1 MKLTKHLLLLES
13 AIPKRGKRL
22 NSKKLNSNNLTFE
35 QSNRFKG
42 LLILLIVFGH
52 ISQLLEQY
60 GSLHATLYSFHVVS
74 FLLLPFLFNKDT
86 LSPKNIKK
94 NLKRIY
100 IPYTVFF
107 LLSFFIY
114 SILEQ
119 QFNPLSAITGWFI
132 GSSALLKIDTGL
144 RVFWFFPTLMSSI
157 LLIMIFNSLS
167 KRKKKIFFLFMLLGH
182 ILIPLIPKVHL
193 FYFPLSSY
201 VAIYLFVIGVSV
213 QYIYKNF
220 NYANYPTWLYSLLFI
235 SMLYL
240 AYGSNFSLA
249 TAIFPNILDN
259 PLNFILQ
266 DIIMLVSFFSLIMW
280 SKQIKFFE
288 FFGKYSLAI
297 FTIHPFVIQA
307 LNILYPWSTL
317 IEGLI
322 KFLLVIL
329 FSYLILKIIY
339 YFKLNIFIYPK

>member
-1 MKLTKHLLLLES
+1 M
-13 AIPKRGKRL
+13 
-22 NSKKLNSNNLTFE
+22 NYKKLNANNLTFE
-35 QSNRFKG
+35 QTNRLKG

-74 FLLLPFLFNKDT
+74 FLLLPFLFNKDI
-86 LSPKNIKK
+86 LNPKNIKK

-100 IPYTVFF
+100 VPYTVFF
-107 LLSFFIY
+107 LVSLFIY

-119 QFNPLSAITGWFI
+119 QFNPISALTSWFI

-144 RVFWFFPTLMSSI
+144 RVFWFFPTLMFSL
-157 LLIMIFNSLS
+157 LLIMFFNILS
-167 KRKKKIFFLFMLLGH
+167 SMNKKIFFLFMLLGH
-182 ILIPLIPKVHL
+182 IFIPLIPKAYL

-220 NYANYPTWLYSLLFI
+220 NYSNYPTWLYSILFI

-240 AYGSNFSLA
+240 AYDSNFSLA
-249 TAIFPNILDN
+249 SAIFPNILDN

-266 DIIMLVSFFSLIMW
+266 DIIMIFSFFTLIMW
-280 SKQIKFFE
+280 SRNIKFFE
-288 FFGKYSLAI
+288 VFGKYSLAI
-297 FTIHPFVIQA
+297 FTVHPFVIQA
-307 LNILYPWSTL
+307 LNIFYPWSSL

-322 KFLLVIL
+322 KFLLVII
-329 FSYLILKIIY
+329 FTYFILKIIY
-339 YFKLNIFIYPK
+339 FFNINKLIYPK

>member
-1 MKLTKHLLLLES
+1 M
-13 AIPKRGKRL
+13 
-22 NSKKLNSNNLTFE
+22 NSKKLNSNHLTFE
-35 QSNRFKG
+35 QTNRFKG

-74 FLLLPFLFNKDT
+74 FLLLPFLFNKDI
-86 LSPKNIKK
+86 LNYKNIKK

-100 IPYTVFF
+100 VPYTVFF
-107 LLSFFIY
+107 LLSFLIY

-144 RVFWFFPTLMSSI
+144 RVFWFFPAFMFTLI
-157 LLIMIFNSLS
+157 LIMLFNTLAEN
-167 KRKKKIFFLFMLLGH
+167 KKKIFFLLMLLGH
-182 ILIPLIPKVHL
+182 ILIPLIPKVYL

-201 VAIYLFVIGVSV
+201 IAIYLFVIGIIV
-213 QYIYKNF
+213 QYIYRNF
-220 NYANYPTWLYSLLFI
+220 NYTNYPTWLYTILFIVLLF
-235 SMLYL
+235 L

-249 TAIFPNILDN
+249 SAIFPNILDN
-259 PLNFILQ
+259 TFNFILQ
-266 DIIMLVSFFSLIMW
+266 DIIMVFSFFTLITW
-280 SKQIKFFE
+280 TKEIKFFE
-288 FFGKYSLAI
+288 IFGKYSLAI

-307 LNILYPWSTL
+307 LNILYPWSSL

-322 KFLLVIL
+322 KFLLVI
-329 FSYLILKIIY
+329 ILTYMLLKIVYFFNLNKIIY
-339 YFKLNIFIYPK
+339 PK